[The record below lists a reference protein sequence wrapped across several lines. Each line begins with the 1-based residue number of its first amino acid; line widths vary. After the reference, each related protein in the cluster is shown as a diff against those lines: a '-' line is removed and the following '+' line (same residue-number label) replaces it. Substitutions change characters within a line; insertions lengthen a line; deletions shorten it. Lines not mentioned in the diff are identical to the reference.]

1 MIHDKTLNEGD
12 YPTLMDSIPTFSE
25 KAVAV
30 LKNQIEKD
38 GQILPLLTDEG
49 QYYFFNVLSI
59 VDGLNE
65 TESDLI
71 RIGSG
76 KIVYIGKYVLKNND
90 YTKSHIF
97 KLENLEKDSVFVTEA
112 FKENII
118 NNDLQGFDF
127 IEVDVC

>member
-97 KLENLEKDSVFVTEA
+97 K
-112 FKENII
+112 
-118 NNDLQGFDF
+118 
-127 IEVDVC
+127 